1 MAINT
6 SGDGRPYLWKAST
19 LLLPASLNLGISNV
33 LAPLLNAM
41 LARSVEPEA
50 AIGGYAIA
58 LSIMMLVAL
67 PQLRI
72 QQLTLVFLEDQAS
85 LWRIR
90 VFVGVFAGLGGVVAL
105 LAAFTPIRD
114 LLLDVVFATEGSLR
128 DQTRLALI
136 ALVPFPVLAVIRTHL
151 YGTALRINRPRLIW
165 IGTGTGAATVMLV
178 GLGISAVDANAGSP
192 IAAIAVSAGAAAETV
207 VLLWATNRPLQQT
220 LRASQQPA
228 PEYQALLRFFGPLLF
243 AAFLPTVTT
252 PVINAVLTRGPHPD
266 TSVAAVALA
275 WGVNQTFLVLMW
287 GIQPTLLALMAR
299 GENPASGRRFAYVVA
314 VVVAVPSAVVAFVPP
329 LTSLVVHTLLGA
341 TGRLQDMTETGL
353 RVLAA
358 LPPLLVQEAIY
369 TSAILSTRK
378 TRLIVYVNILRLAG
392 LLVILGATVSFTD
405 WSGGVIGVVAMG
417 GSLVVEAI
425 TTMLY
430 GYQSQKQLEDRWA
443 TRVSASQAS
452 R

>member
-252 PVINAVLTRGPHPD
+252 PIINAVLTRGPHPD

-314 VVVAVPSAVVAFVPP
+314 GVVAVPSAVVAFVPP

>member
-207 VLLWATNRPLQQT
+207 VLLWATNRPLQQA

>member
-1 MAINT
+1 M
-6 SGDGRPYLWKAST
+6 
-19 LLLPASLNLGISNV
+19 LLPASLNLGISNV

-67 PQLRI
+67 PHLRI

-90 VFVGVFAGLGGVVAL
+90 IFVGVFAGLGGAVAL
-105 LAAFTPIRD
+105 LVAFTPIRD

-192 IAAIAVSAGAAAETV
+192 IAAIAVSVGAAAETV

-220 LRASQQPA
+220 LRASQQPP
-228 PEYQALLRFFGPLLF
+228 PEYLALMRFFGPLLF

-252 PVINAVLTRGPHPD
+252 PIINAVLTRGPHPE

-299 GENPASGRRFAYVVA
+299 GENPASGRRFAYIVA
-314 VVVAVPSAVVAFVPP
+314 IVVAVPSAVVAFVPP
-329 LTSLVVHTLLGA
+329 LTSLVVHTMLGA
-341 TGRLQDMTETGL
+341 TGRLQDMTETSL

-369 TSAILSTRK
+369 TSAILSMRRTH
-378 TRLIVYVNILRLAG
+378 LIVYVNILRLVG

-405 WSGGVIGVVAMG
+405 WPGGVIGVVAMG

-430 GYQSQKQLEDRWA
+430 GYQSQKQLEARWA
-443 TRVSASQAS
+443 ARVSASHATT
-452 R
+452 

>member
-6 SGDGRPYLWKAST
+6 SGDGRPYLWRAST

>member
-207 VLLWATNRPLQQT
+207 VLLWATNRPLQQV
-220 LRASQQPA
+220 LRASKQPP

-252 PVINAVLTRGPHPD
+252 PIINAVLTRGPHPD

-392 LLVILGATVSFTD
+392 LLVILGATVSFTE

>member
-165 IGTGTGAATVMLV
+165 IGTGTGAATVMFV

-252 PVINAVLTRGPHPD
+252 PIINAVLTRGPHPD

>member
-165 IGTGTGAATVMLV
+165 IGTGTGAATVMIV

-252 PVINAVLTRGPHPD
+252 PIINAVLTRGPHPD

>member
-1 MAINT
+1 M
-6 SGDGRPYLWKAST
+6 
-19 LLLPASLNLGISNV
+19 
-33 LAPLLNAM
+33 
-41 LARSVEPEA
+41 
-50 AIGGYAIA
+50 
-58 LSIMMLVAL
+58 
-67 PQLRI
+67 
-72 QQLTLVFLEDQAS
+72 
-85 LWRIR
+85 
-90 VFVGVFAGLGGVVAL
+90 
-105 LAAFTPIRD
+105 
-114 LLLDVVFATEGSLR
+114 VFATEGSLR

-252 PVINAVLTRGPHPD
+252 PIINAVLTRGPHPD

>member
-252 PVINAVLTRGPHPD
+252 PIINAVLTRGPHPD

>member
-1 MAINT
+1 MAVNA

-58 LSIMMLVAL
+58 LSIMMLIAL

-90 VFVGVFAGLGGVVAL
+90 IFVGVFAGLGGIVAL
-105 LAAFTPIRD
+105 LAALTPIRD
-114 LLLDVVFATEGSLR
+114 ILLDVVFATEGSLR

-165 IGTGTGAATVMLV
+165 LGTGTGAATVMLV
-178 GLGISAVDANAGSP
+178 GLGISAVKANAGSP

-207 VLLWATNRPLQQT
+207 ILLWATNRPLQQAV
-220 LRASQQPA
+220 RASCQPP
-228 PEYQALLRFFGPLLF
+228 PEYQAMLRFFGPLLF

-252 PVINAVLTRGPHPD
+252 PIINAVLTRGPHPD

-299 GENPASGRRFAYVVA
+299 GESPASGRRFAYVVA
-314 VVVAVPSAVVAFVPP
+314 VVVTVPSAVVAFVPP

-341 TGRLQDMTETGL
+341 TGRLQDMTEAGL

-369 TSAILSTRK
+369 TSAILSTRH
-378 TRLIVYVNILRLAG
+378 TRLIVYVNILRLVG
-392 LLVILGATVSFTD
+392 LLVILGVTVSFTD
-405 WSGGVIGVVAMG
+405 WPGGVIGVVAMG

-443 TRVSASQAS
+443 ARVSGSQALT
-452 R
+452 

>member
-90 VFVGVFAGLGGVVAL
+90 VFVAVFAGLGGVVAL

-165 IGTGTGAATVMLV
+165 IGTGTGAATVMIV

-252 PVINAVLTRGPHPD
+252 PIINAVLTRGPHPD

-314 VVVAVPSAVVAFVPP
+314 VVVAIPSAVVAFVPP

>member
-90 VFVGVFAGLGGVVAL
+90 VFVAVFAGLGGVVAL

-165 IGTGTGAATVMLV
+165 IGTGTGAATVMIV

-207 VLLWATNRPLQQT
+207 ILLWATNRPLQQT

-252 PVINAVLTRGPHPD
+252 PIINAVLTRGPHPD

>member
-207 VLLWATNRPLQQT
+207 ILLWATNRPLQQT

-252 PVINAVLTRGPHPD
+252 PIINAVLTRGPHPD

-392 LLVILGATVSFTD
+392 LLVILGATVSFTE
-405 WSGGVIGVVAMG
+405 WSGGVIGVLAMG

>member
-6 SGDGRPYLWKAST
+6 SGDGRPYLWNAST
-19 LLLPASLNLGISNV
+19 LILPASLNLGISNV

-252 PVINAVLTRGPHPD
+252 PIINAVLTRGPHPD

-329 LTSLVVHTLLGA
+329 LTSLVVHTLLCA

-425 TTMLY
+425 TTML
-430 GYQSQKQLEDRWA
+430 
-443 TRVSASQAS
+443 
-452 R
+452 

>member
-252 PVINAVLTRGPHPD
+252 PIINAVLTRGPHPD

-392 LLVILGATVSFTD
+392 LLVILGATVSFTE

>member
-90 VFVGVFAGLGGVVAL
+90 VFVAVFAGLGGVVAL

-165 IGTGTGAATVMLV
+165 IGTGTGAATVMIV

-207 VLLWATNRPLQQT
+207 ILLWATNRPLQQT

-252 PVINAVLTRGPHPD
+252 PIINAVLTRGPHPD

-314 VVVAVPSAVVAFVPP
+314 VVVAIPSAVVAFVPP

>member
-41 LARSVEPEA
+41 LARSAEPEA

-90 VFVGVFAGLGGVVAL
+90 IFVGAFAGLGGVVAL
-105 LAAFTPIRD
+105 LAVFTPIRD

-165 IGTGTGAATVMLV
+165 IGTGTGAATVVLV

-220 LRASQQPA
+220 LRASQQPP

-252 PVINAVLTRGPHPD
+252 PIINAVLTRGPHPD
-266 TSVAAVALA
+266 TSVAAVALV

-314 VVVAVPSAVVAFVPP
+314 MVVAVPSAVVAFVPP

-378 TRLIVYVNILRLAG
+378 TRLIVYVNILRLVG
-392 LLVILGATVSFTD
+392 LLAILGATVSFTD
-405 WSGGVIGVVAMG
+405 WPGGVIGVVAMG

-430 GYQSQKQLEDRWA
+430 GYQSQEQLEARWA
-443 TRVSASQAS
+443 ARVSASQAS
-452 R
+452 T